1 MKSSMN
7 IGMRQSH
14 KIIMTQTLRQSIEMF
29 QLSTVELA
37 ELINREFL
45 ENPLLEELNTT
56 IDTDTSEE
64 DINRSLNDED
74 VDPLSMEN
82 EIYTSPDTIH
92 SADSADFDRRRA
104 FIENAVSATESLND
118 HLLWQA
124 RMTAANNRE
133 YRLYERIITLL
144 DENGFLPGNWR
155 SMVRFSDAGRIIE
168 IIRGFDPVGC
178 ATGSVIESLLA
189 QARYYYP
196 DDMLLHNMI
205 ADYFHEIEKLDWAG
219 IAKGTGQHVNAVIE
233 KSRLL
238 QNLNPYPGSAF
249 ASKTIKYII
258 PDIEVKLID
267 GEILLSI
274 NDDWLPAIGIN
285 SYYESLIAKKNS
297 SKEEREYL
305 TAKLQ
310 SAKAFIKNIS
320 TRRETILKVSMS
332 IMSRQRE
339 FLEKGPGHL
348 RYLTHHDI
356 TGETGVHESTVSRVA
371 SNKFVQTSWGVFE
384 LKYFFVSKIKSSQ
397 GDNSGNSSSDRVK
410 GLLLEIIQEEDPN
423 NPCNDE
429 EIASKLKEKGVIVAR
444 RTIVKYRGMLNI
456 PYSGK
461 RKKINMIKS
470 EVLHEN

>member
-7 IGMRQSH
+7 KGMRQSH
-14 KIIMTQTLRQSIEMF
+14 KIIMTQTLRQSIEML

-37 ELINREFL
+37 ELINSEFL

-56 IDTDTSEE
+56 IDTDTLEEGLNRNLSGEEE
-64 DINRSLNDED
+64 DTLR
-74 VDPLSMEN
+74 MEK
-82 EIYTSPDTIH
+82 EIYTNPDSIRST
-92 SADSADFDRRRA
+92 DGTDFDRRRA
-104 FIENAVSATESLND
+104 FIENAVSVTESLKD

-124 RMTAANNRE
+124 RMTAADERE
-133 YRLYERIITLL
+133 YSLYEQIITLL

-155 SMVRFSDAGRIIE
+155 DMTRFSDAGRIIE
-168 IIRGFDPVGC
+168 VIRGFDPEGC
-178 ATGSVIESLLA
+178 ATGDVKEGLLV
-189 QARYYYP
+189 QARYFYP

-205 ADYFHEIEKLDWAG
+205 ADYFHEIEKLDWGG
-219 IAKGTGQHVNAVIE
+219 IAKATGQHVNVVIE

-238 QNLNPYPGSAF
+238 QNLNPFPGSAF
-249 ASKTIKYII
+249 ASKEIKYII
-258 PDIEVKLID
+258 PDIEVKLVD

-274 NDDWLPAIGIN
+274 NDDWLPAIGIS

-297 SKEEREYL
+297 GKEERDYL

-310 SAKAFIKNIS
+310 SAKSFIKNIS

-356 TGETGVHESTVSRVA
+356 AGETGVHESTVSRVA

-397 GDNSGNSSSDRVK
+397 GDNSENSSSDRVR
-410 GLLLEIIQEEDPN
+410 GLLLEIIQGEDPG
-423 NPCNDE
+423 NPYNDE
-429 EIASKLKEKGVIVAR
+429 ELASKLKEKGVIVAR
-444 RTIVKYRGMLNI
+444 RTIVKYRNMLNI
-456 PYSGK
+456 PSSGK

-470 EVLHEN
+470 